1 VSALSLLLLAS
12 LIVLSGCT
20 GISRVDKKKLAP
32 IDKVAVVAVGA
43 NKYIDMEEFGLGQN
57 IMAELAKDDEFDVTP
72 AVTSTH
78 RFVFGDF
85 RTRLPFELLDEKRI
99 VPAERYQAFVAFP
112 ASPFKDLQA
121 RHFVGARV
129 GNHAYKPVLTSWIA
143 SIGIGVKERR
153 DRLFA
158 TVPDEADAIMLVH
171 VSYKLDKEASM
182 FGAGMA
188 RIIAYL
194 QADIV
199 DRKGRTVLSVVRNA
213 TSRDQVEFA
222 FNSVV
227 SPKKIQPLCLDATD
241 QALRAMDA
249 YLRAE
254 LADA

>member
-1 VSALSLLLLAS
+1 
-12 LIVLSGCT
+12 
-20 GISRVDKKKLAP
+20 
-32 IDKVAVVAVGA
+32 
-43 NKYIDMEEFGLGQN
+43 
-57 IMAELAKDDEFDVTP
+57 
-72 AVTSTH
+72 
-78 RFVFGDF
+78 
-85 RTRLPFELLDEKRI
+85 
-99 VPAERYQAFVAFP
+99 
-112 ASPFKDLQA
+112 
-121 RHFVGARV
+121 
-129 GNHAYKPVLTSWIA
+129 
-143 SIGIGVKERR
+143 
-153 DRLFA
+153 
-158 TVPDEADAIMLVH
+158 
-171 VSYKLDKEASM
+171 M